1 MQGAGVVRKI
11 ATDGAREYTDME
23 TVPTEEFVLV
33 RREDMEQIL
42 TIIKRLECQLDTS
55 RRAS

>member
-1 MQGAGVVRKI
+1 MSQSK
-11 ATDGAREYTDME
+11 
-23 TVPTEEFVLV
+23 TVSKDEFVLV

-42 TIIKRLECQLDTS
+42 AIIKRLEGQLDTF

>member
-1 MQGAGVVRKI
+1 MSQSK
-11 ATDGAREYTDME
+11 
-23 TVPTEEFVLV
+23 TVSKDEFVLV

-42 TIIKRLECQLDTS
+42 AIIKRLERQLDTS

>member
-1 MQGAGVVRKI
+1 MSQSK
-11 ATDGAREYTDME
+11 
-23 TVPTEEFVLV
+23 TVSKDEFVLV

-42 TIIKRLECQLDTS
+42 AIIKRLEGQLDTS